1 MKRGEVWWAD
11 MPQPTA
17 SEPGFRR
24 PVLILQ
30 SDDFNRSRI
39 NTIIAAVITSNTKL
53 AAAPGN
59 VFLSKRS
66 VKLGRE
72 SVVNVSQIVTLDRSF
87 LTERSGRLSAPKIRE
102 VEEGIRLVLALNKRI
117 CLSPRSHCVK
127 ITGRVSSLASEV
139 RGRLYLKW
147 AAYGRK

>member
-11 MPQPTA
+11 LPEPTA

-24 PVLILQ
+24 PILILQ

-39 NTIIAAVITSNTKL
+39 NTIVVAAITSNTKL

-59 VFLSKRS
+59 VSLPKRS

-72 SVVNVSQIVTLDRSF
+72 SVVNVSQIITLDKSF
-87 LTERSGRLSAPKIRE
+87 LSKRVGRLPAPKLRE
-102 VEEGIRLVLALNKRI
+102 VEEGVRLVLAL
-117 CLSPRSHCVK
+117 
-127 ITGRVSSLASEV
+127 
-139 RGRLYLKW
+139 
-147 AAYGRK
+147 